1 MVGTHWKGISTARGR
16 KQTLSGRADSRRNIC
31 VGSSGCG
38 GQRVE
43 RIANLETGL
52 SFQLLSAN
60 LHKKDIQH
68 DVRDLPAPGR
78 NCKQWRPHRLHDVS
92 ELRRTLV
99 YSLMTPSF
107 WPSRTDGA
115 RTR

>member
-1 MVGTHWKGISTARGR
+1 MTYGGYPLEG
-16 KQTLSGRADSRRNIC
+16 NIC
-31 VGSSGCG
+31 PGSSGCG

-43 RIANLETGL
+43 RIANLENGL
-52 SFQLLSAN
+52 SFQLPTAN

-68 DVRDLPAPGR
+68 DARDFPAPGR
-78 NCKQWRPHRLHDVS
+78 NCKQWRPHRPHVVS
-92 ELRRTLV
+92 ELRRTLG

-107 WPSRTDGA
+107 WPSRTDEA